1 MSRIK
6 LIIPLL
12 VLCLLCSCKGEK
24 NIVTYE
30 TLYQEQPL
38 TILLAPVQDNS
49 KRSLP
54 KTTQDQVLNDQL
66 DAAAHYLRQSLSTPL
81 VSQGYYV
88 IAPLASDAIV
98 TQTGKDY
105 RSLMNGDLKEFSSR
119 YGIDAVLLA
128 AIHKWEKPEEN
139 EIVVYVEYTLRSTKT
154 GQELFHNWVRGRKFQ
169 PVDTKGKPV
178 ELASD
183 LDFINLTEFDSPLAH
198 RCILLEQVSDFVL
211 RGLPT
216 SANRWYFKHDKYIP
230 SAPAYYRFDLMYDG
244 SVEQSD
250 YTEDAFG
257 NECFTD

>member
-6 LIIPLL
+6 FIIPLL

-105 RSLMNGDLKEFSSR
+105 RSLMNGDLKELSSR

-154 GQELFHNWVRGRKFQ
+154 GQELSHNWVRGTKLQ
-169 PVDTKGKPV
+169 PVDTKGSPV

-183 LDFINLTEFDSPLAH
+183 LSYMELTGFNSRMAH
-198 RCILLEQVSDFVL
+198 RCLLLEQVSDFVL
-211 RGLPT
+211 RSTPT
-216 SANRWYFKHDKYIP
+216 SANRWYFKHDQYAP
-230 SAPAYYRFDLMYDG
+230 AAPAYYGFTILPDG
-244 SVEQSD
+244 SLEQST
-250 YTEDAFG
+250 YNEDAFG
-257 NECFTD
+257 NECFAD

>member
-1 MSRIK
+1 MSHSK
-6 LIIPLL
+6 FIIPLL
-12 VLCLLCSCKGEK
+12 ALCLLLSCKGEK
-24 NIVTYE
+24 RVATYE
-30 TLYQEQPL
+30 TLYKEQPF

-49 KRSLP
+49 KRILQ
-54 KTTQDQVLNDQL
+54 KTSQDQILNSEL
-66 DAAAHYLRQSLSTPL
+66 DDAAHYLRQSLSEPL

-88 IAPLASDAIV
+88 IPSLTSDVLI
-98 TQTGKDY
+98 QQMGKDY
-105 RSLMNGDLKEFSSR
+105 HQLMFGDLKELSSR